1 MNDTI
6 HSKRPGAHVG
16 QTNEFTIFARMK
28 PGGAERMRKLFDG
41 GFTGERQNNTDRIGT
56 VHSLRF
62 VFFDDDTRMMFC
74 SSFDG
79 DWESYIN
86 DFASIIPDEIDLLF
100 EEVEGWP
107 GISDP
112 GIKDFI
118 AAHQVTAAGFYT
130 AFPDATVRDIWR
142 ALKVKKAFDNLLDQ
156 AQS

>member
-1 MNDTI
+1 
-6 HSKRPGAHVG
+6 
-16 QTNEFTIFARMK
+16 
-28 PGGAERMRKLFDG
+28 MRKLFDG
-41 GFTGERQNNTDRIGT
+41 GFTGERQKNTDRIGT

-74 SSFDG
+74 SAFDG

-86 DFASIIPDEIDLLF
+86 DFASIIPEEIDLLF

-107 GISDP
+107 GIADP

-130 AFPDATVRDIWR
+130 AFPGATVRDIWK
-142 ALKVKKAFDNLLDQ
+142 ALKVKRTFDELLDE